1 MGGHTQPKPGSFTV
15 KNFDDQTPVKL
26 TRRDV
31 EERAKMVA
39 NELIISSDFHFG
51 PHQKRFLYMVLMSL
65 LQRPRMSGCLDL
77 YLISLSN
84 V

>member
-1 MGGHTQPKPGSFTV
+1 MGGHTQPKPGSFIV
-15 KNFDDQTPVKL
+15 KNFNDQTPIKF

-31 EERAKMVA
+31 EEWAKMVA
-39 NELIISSDFHFG
+39 NELIISSDFNFG

-65 LQRPRMSGCLDL
+65 LLRPRMSGCLDF